1 MSDWR
6 DPSEEDL
13 GPQEFHREPK
23 SKNKTNKKSL
33 STEKS
38 QDLKNFVSWDFWRY
52 VIFLMVLYMIIQ
64 FFYLIQKT
72 DYIQK
77 ENELLQEQTD
87 HIQKQNE
94 LLQKQNEVFQK
105 QNEVFQKQI
114 EKIKFDLYEL
124 KHTEKK

>member
-13 GPQEFHREPK
+13 GPQELHREPK

-105 QNEVFQKQI
+105 QI

-124 KHTEKK
+124 KHTKKK

>member
-1 MSDWR
+1 MSNWR

-52 VIFLMVLYMIIQ
+52 VIFLMALYMIIQ

-105 QNEVFQKQI
+105 QI

>member
-6 DPSEEDL
+6 DPGEEDL

-38 QDLKNFVSWDFWRY
+38 QDLKNFISSDFWHY
-52 VIFLMVLYMIIQ
+52 LIFLMVFYMIIQ
-64 FFYLIQKT
+64 FFNLTQKT
-72 DYIQK
+72 DHIQE
-77 ENELLQEQTD
+77 ENKLLQKQND

-94 LLQKQNEVFQK
+94 LLQKQNEVFQ
-105 QNEVFQKQI
+105 EQI
-114 EKIKFDLYEL
+114 EKIKLDLLDLYES
-124 KHTEKK
+124 KNREKK

>member
-38 QDLKNFVSWDFWRY
+38 QDLKNFYFFVGIVYGNS
-52 VIFLMVLYMIIQ
+52 IFLSDS
-64 FFYLIQKT
+64 K
-72 DYIQK
+72 
-77 ENELLQEQTD
+77 N
-87 HIQKQNE
+87 
-94 LLQKQNEVFQK
+94 
-105 QNEVFQKQI
+105 
-114 EKIKFDLYEL
+114 
-124 KHTEKK
+124 